1 MKKLLLFI
9 LISNFACG
17 QLLDQSEKEL
27 IPVKRFDNM
36 ATRQVDE
43 NLINPTIILNAGE
56 SRFFW
61 TGGLKFYYKHA
72 ISNKQ

>member
-36 ATRQVDE
+36 ATR
-43 NLINPTIILNAGE
+43 
-56 SRFFW
+56 
-61 TGGLKFYYKHA
+61 
-72 ISNKQ
+72 

>member
-1 MKKLLLFI
+1 MSLETKYINFWLDIYLKKIKGNIGLMKKLLLFI

-36 ATRQVDE
+36 ATR
-43 NLINPTIILNAGE
+43 
-56 SRFFW
+56 
-61 TGGLKFYYKHA
+61 
-72 ISNKQ
+72 